1 MAHAL
6 GDDQT
11 HAFWLTSLH
20 MFWICKHTQDE
31 PTPCTP
37 KMGFWYYYP
46 AGIIVQTGF
55 IMCSVWVGFST
66 EFFCFVSLQN
76 PSLTCGSCSQRWST
90 TPFLWEGVMH
100 KAQSDSRCHPNP
112 HAHPESPSLPFSGRL
127 LGDWELLEWVHQ
139 VPCTKYI
146 GKIET
151 NVKFVTISCCTKYS
165 LNSLDFHMATYIVHF
180 L

>member
-1 MAHAL
+1 MNPMY
-6 GDDQT
+6 
-11 HAFWLTSLH
+11 S
-20 MFWICKHTQDE
+20 KN
-31 PTPCTP
+31 
-37 KMGFWYYYP
+37 GFWYYYP

-55 IMCSVWVGFST
+55 IMCTVELVLPQNS
-66 EFFCFVSLQN
+66 FVLFPFKIS
-76 PSLTCGSCSQRWST
+76 SLTCGSCSQRWST

-112 HAHPESPSLPFSGRL
+112 HAHLESPSLPFSGRL

-165 LNSLDFHMATYIVHF
+165 WNSLDFHIATYIVHF